1 MSKTMSVRLG
11 IGLAVAFAL
20 LPLLTCRAQ
29 PGKGAEKTTFYKGNV
44 VPLDKVLAKADVK
57 LDADAA
63 PYWLALV
70 GEDGKV
76 YPLVKD
82 AGARM
87 FFKDARLLGRP
98 MRLTAR
104 PVAGGALLQVVSVHS
119 YVKGQLCEVYY
130 WCDICT
136 IRTYESGVCDC
147 CGGPTELREV
157 PVKQ

>member
-1 MSKTMSVRLG
+1 MHPRTIRLG
-11 IGLAVAFAL
+11 LCLAVAFAL
-20 LPLLTCRAQ
+20 LPLAARPQGSKSADRNLSF
-29 PGKGAEKTTFYKGNV
+29 KGSV
-44 VPLDKVLAKADVK
+44 VPFDKLLAKDDIK

-63 PYWLALV
+63 PSWLALRAD
-70 GEDGKV
+70 DGKV

-87 FFKDARLLGRP
+87 FFKDTRLLNRP
-98 MRLTAR
+98 MRLTGR
-104 PVAGGALLQVVSVHS
+104 LVADGALLQVVNVHS

-136 IRTYESGVCDC
+136 IRSSESGVCDC

-157 PVKQ
+157 PVKD